1 MPCSRPCSR
10 HARGLLEALLFSG
23 LIALLEPHFAIELL
37 SLANTTLGVGLH
49 STDGYHL
56 AHHLIIVVGR
66 YNQTVNLGHKIIALC
81 NGTVLDVL

>member
-1 MPCSRPCSR
+1 MLE
-10 HARGLLEALLFSG
+10 ALLEAMLEALLFSG

-66 YNQTVNLGHKIIALC
+66 YNQTVNLGHKIIALR